1 MQFLIDYWEV
11 IFAIISLIASIVV
24 MIISKKSTFQHV
36 VSYALEK
43 LPEIIKLVEEAA
55 NSGALAKETKKE
67 TALSIVVSDITA
79 RYGKLAEKNIGVI
92 TKLCSKHIYIIP
104 ISLLLIHLLNIL
116 DHYHIFLNNSLIH
129 NYENNFL

>member
-55 NSGALAKETKKE
+55 NNGALAKDTKKE

-92 TKLCSKHIYIIP
+92 TKLCSKHIEK
-104 ISLLLIHLLNIL
+104 IL
-116 DHYHIFLNNSLIH
+116 
-129 NYENNFL
+129 ETPTKKG